1 MKADFLLQKLYEMG
15 IRTIAGVPDSTLKQ
29 LCDEIQL
36 DHGRRF
42 GHYVTANEGAAVGL
56 AAGEYLASG
65 RPCCIYMQNSGIGNI
80 INPAASIANRAVYG
94 IPMLFVIGWRGEP
107 GIKDEPQHVFQGRIT
122 CELLQIMDIR
132 YSVIDAG
139 TTDRKLCEIL
149 KEAEAAFAQDMQ
161 YAIVVKKDTF
171 EKGQPFVWENGAA
184 FVREQALK
192 TILEEVYE
200 DSFLISTT
208 GKISRELYEQSDRLF
223 GNHDRLFMSVGGMGH
238 ASMIAFGMAQADK
251 NRNIVCIDGDGAL
264 LMHMGSLA
272 FIAGQSPDNYLHIV
286 INNASHE
293 SVGAMPTGFSGKTYA
308 EIAKACGY
316 PHAWTVYDEETL
328 RQLLHKA
335 KERRELTMIEVMVSL
350 DSRKDLGRP
359 RESARD
365 NKIQFMDVC
374 RK

>member
-1 MKADFLLQKLYEMG
+1 MENC
-15 IRTIAGVPDSTLKQ
+15 DSATGNSENGQ
-29 LCDEIQL
+29 
-36 DHGRRF
+36 
-42 GHYVTANEGAAVGL
+42 
-56 AAGEYLASG
+56 
-65 RPCCIYMQNSGIGNI
+65 QNHH
-80 INPAASIANRAVYG
+80 
-94 IPMLFVIGWRGEP
+94 F
-107 GIKDEPQHVFQGRIT
+107 EPQHAFQGRIT

-149 KEAEAAFAQDMQ
+149 EEAEAAFAQDMQ

-238 ASMIAFGMAQADK
+238 ASMIAYGMAQADIT
-251 NRNIVCIDGDGAL
+251 RNIVCIDGDGAL

-272 FIAGQSPDNYLHIV
+272 FIAGQSPENYLHIV

-308 EIAKACGY
+308 EIARACGY
-316 PHAWTVYDEETL
+316 PQACTVYDEETL
-328 RQLLHKA
+328 REHLHKA
-335 KERRELTMIEVMVSL
+335 KRRRELTMIEVMVSL
-350 DSRKDLGRP
+350 ASRKDLGRP

-365 NKIQFMDVC
+365 NKMQFMSVC
-374 RK
+374 QK